1 MLSIKD
7 NHFEKKSES
16 EKRGLPREW
25 SNIRKEFRFSRKRES
40 VQMSFFGSLGS
51 SACISSWVVRFV
63 VERVFSSSMGWMKGS
78 SLGPAFS
85 PSTDRL
91 VLSSRESSQAC
102 WCCPAWRHR
111 ESVSSVSAWG
121 LSSGSSM
128 TLLQVS
134 LCLHVNFRARSWGRS
149 CSRSGSP
156 VFLLKILVTSGQLSV
171 FLNFLLVLS
180 IVNLFI
186 RYQSRKPSLY
196 ARFLSH
202 KFIIFLMTLTSKAI
216 FASIVML

>member
-1 MLSIKD
+1 
-7 NHFEKKSES
+7 
-16 EKRGLPREW
+16 
-25 SNIRKEFRFSRKRES
+25 
-40 VQMSFFGSLGS
+40 MSFLGSLGS

-78 SLGPAFS
+78 SLGPAIS
-85 PSTDRL
+85 PSTDRP
-91 VLSSRESSQAC
+91 VLSRRESSQAC
-102 WCCPAWRHR
+102 WCYPAWRHR
-111 ESVSSVSAWG
+111 EIASPMSPWG

-134 LCLHVNFRARSWGRS
+134 FCLHVNFRARSWGRR
-149 CSRSGSP
+149 CRRSGAP
-156 VFLLKILVTSGQLSV
+156 VFLLKTLTTSGQLSV

-186 RYQSRKPSLY
+186 RYQSRRPSLY

-202 KFIIFLMTLTSKAI
+202 KFIIFLMAFLRKAI
-216 FASIVML
+216 MALIVILSISLQ